1 MHSFSPMFICIPF
14 FTYIMSF
21 LLHSFLH
28 LLRFFLTLIC
38 IFPHFLTSSCP
49 QSLLLCAY
57 ILISSPPHVLLLLS
71 CAYVLISSPPH
82 VLFITRMSLCPHFLT
97 SSCPFSEL
105 SCANSYVLISL
116 PPHVLICHYSYVLMS
131 TSPHVLMFFFIRQLC
146 PHVFMSC
153 TILINLLSSLRR
165 DTV

>member
-1 MHSFSPMFICIPF
+1 MHSFSLMFICIHF

-82 VLFITRMSLCPHFLT
+82 VLFQNSHVRTRMYSFPDLLMSSFVITLMSLCPHLLT
-97 SSCPFSEL
+97 SSCSFS
-105 SCANSYVLISL
+105 
-116 PPHVLICHYSYVLMS
+116 
-131 TSPHVLMFFFIRQLC
+131 
-146 PHVFMSC
+146 
-153 TILINLLSSLRR
+153 
-165 DTV
+165 